1 MGIMLCNIDA
11 DTVFVQKCEMSKAD
25 AERKRNSF
33 CSKIRKAKKQ
43 VWEIL
48 KDQESLAY
56 EELRRIWDERIE
68 GPVKELSGRLEILSE
83 MVLSY
88 INGMTAY
95 VEPEDACGQER
106 HPAELC
112 TDRYRI

>member
-1 MGIMLCNIDA
+1 MKRDLKLNISELR
-11 DTVFVQKCEMSKAD
+11 TVYRS
-25 AERKRNSF
+25 
-33 CSKIRKAKKQ
+33 IRS
-43 VWEIL
+43 VWEALGEITYASGRFREIL
-48 KDQESLAY
+48 KNQESLAY
-56 EELRRIWDERIE
+56 EELTRIWDERIE
-68 GPVKELSGRLEILSE
+68 GPEKELSGRLETLSE